1 MFKRNNKS
9 ADEREHYARQ
19 EVAAKPADIQIGML
33 MPEAKEVIHEYLMAI
48 FTMNTYRLPMK
59 KMGEGIYNYIGNNI
73 ILETQRG
80 YARKVYALEILDI
93 SPMDYENAFTH
104 VSQIDYEVIYE
115 VEGIQQTYECDIP
128 FYFKRTAVFCF
139 IFDQRL
145 GWILSECISDTPVT
159 EFT

>member
-59 KMGEGIYNYIGNNI
+59 KMGEGIYNFIGNSI
-73 ILETQRG
+73 IVESQKG
-80 YARKVYALEILDI
+80 YARKVHHLEILEI
-93 SPMDYENAFTH
+93 SPLDFENEFTH
-104 VSQIDYEVIYE
+104 VSHIDYEVVYE
-115 VEGIQQTYECDIP
+115 IKGIQQAEAYDIP
-128 FYFKRTAVFCF
+128 FSFNRTAVYRFS
-139 IFDQRL
+139 FDQRL
-145 GWILSECISDTPVT
+145 GWILTECSLDT
-159 EFT
+159 ESREYS